1 MNERMV
7 SMSNETRSTPLDLI
21 TPENAVLLIVDQQ
34 EGWFSR
40 ISEPEQTQRR
50 LLALARAAK
59 LLGVPTVLTTNM
71 AAGLNGPQ
79 VQALSEVF
87 AGQEVIDRTVIDA
100 WQDPRVHEAVVA
112 TSRQKVIIA
121 GTGFELCATLP
132 ALSSLAEGYDAY
144 VVYDASGRITPLP
157 ITGITR
163 LSQAGA
169 VVLETGPLVLEMM
182 ADNTHAKAGEIYAIL
197 A

>member
-1 MNERMV
+1 
-7 SMSNETRSTPLDLI
+7 MSSATRSTPLDPI
-21 TPENAVLLIVDQQ
+21 TPDNAVVLIVDQQ

-40 ISEPEQTQRR
+40 IFEPGQTQRH

-71 AAGLNGPQ
+71 ADSFNGSL

-87 AGQEVIDRTVIDA
+87 EGQEVIDRTVIDA

-112 TSRQKVIIA
+112 TSRKKVIIA
-121 GTGFELCATLP
+121 GTGFELCASLP

-144 VVYDASGRITPLP
+144 VVYDASGRFEPLP

-163 LSQAGA
+163 LSQAG
-169 VVLETGPLVLEMM
+169 VIVLETGPLVLEMM
-182 ADNTHAKAGEIYAIL
+182 ADNTHPKAGEIYAAL

>member
-1 MNERMV
+1 M
-7 SMSNETRSTPLDLI
+7 PLDPI
-21 TPENAVLLIVDQQ
+21 TPENAVVLIVDQQ
-34 EGWFSR
+34 EGWFTR
-40 ISEPEQTQRR
+40 IYEPEQAQRH

-71 AAGLNGPQ
+71 AASFNGPQ

-87 AGQEVIDRTVIDA
+87 AGQKVIDRTIINA

-112 TSRQKVIIA
+112 TSRKKVIIA

-132 ALSSLAEGYDAY
+132 ALSSVAEGYDAY
-144 VVYDASGRITPLP
+144 VIYDACGRFEPVPVTA
-157 ITGITR
+157 ITR
-163 LSQAGA
+163 LAQAG
-169 VVLETGPLVLEMM
+169 VILVNTGPLILEMM
-182 ADNTHAKAGEIYAIL
+182 ADNTHPRAREIYAAL